1 MDQSINTE
9 MQVPIRRAIC
19 VRVQGTLDVG
29 LERAKSEG
37 AAYYAKLKETLPSPS
52 TQDVK
57 QGTQVGVDVSHM

>member
-1 MDQSINTE
+1 MSSYL
-9 MQVPIRRAIC
+9 
-19 VRVQGTLDVG
+19 QGTLDVG

-57 QGTQVGVDVSHM
+57 QGTQVG